1 MGKLFSGF
9 SESKAVTGGGVY
21 LNSGHRYRLKI
32 ERISFYDGR
41 NGEFLIH
48 EFMIVESDDP
58 TRPVGTG
65 ASWLVKYGTDM
76 TFPNFKAFL
85 AAANGIDPGDQA
97 GIEREIT
104 DEVAELA
111 VSEAQPLRG
120 MLVDVSVV
128 EVTTKKGTP
137 FSKHVWK
144 PVSGQDKNPV
154 REQVM
159 AAKAPPPPPPVPAV
173 VAKVWPPSGWAA
185 HPSAPGYFYKGQEV
199 LSEAQLRAL

>member
-9 SESKAVTGGGVY
+9 SEAKPVTGGGVY
-21 LNSGHRYRLKI
+21 LNPGHRYRL
-32 ERISFYDGR
+32 EVQRVSFYDGR

-76 TFPNFKAFL
+76 TFPNFRAFL
-85 AAANGIDPGDQA
+85 AAANGIDPGDEA
-97 GIEREIT
+97 AINREIT
-104 DEVAELA
+104 DDVAELA
-111 VSEAQPLRG
+111 VSESQPLRG
-120 MLVDVSVV
+120 SLIDVTVI
-128 EVTTKKGTP
+128 EVQTKKGTP

-144 PVSGQDKNPV
+144 PVLGQDKP
-154 REQVM
+154 RIEP
-159 AAKAPPPPPPVPAV
+159 AAVAAPPPPPPPV
-173 VAKVWPPSGWAA
+173 VAKAFPPSGWAA

-199 LSEAQLRAL
+199 LSESQLRAL